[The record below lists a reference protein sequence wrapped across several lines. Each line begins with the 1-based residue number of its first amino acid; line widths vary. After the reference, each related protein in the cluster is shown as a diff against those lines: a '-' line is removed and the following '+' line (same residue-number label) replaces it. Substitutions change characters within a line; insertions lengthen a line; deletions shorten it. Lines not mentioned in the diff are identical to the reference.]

1 MGSWVIKLISY
12 EARVMEQYVN
22 FFVGDDLDSKPQLDV
37 NDERARVHL
46 KALLCG
52 LDSNTENIVIDFSL
66 NHTGMIDQY
75 SRFEEAWQQ
84 LDVGLRD
91 FIAAFRN
98 LSGKS
103 YINPHREDFVKE
115 FFCDLVQNSVNKD
128 EARESDQ

>member
-1 MGSWVIKLISY
+1 
-12 EARVMEQYVN
+12 MEQYVN
-22 FFVGDDLDSKPQLDV
+22 FFVGDDLDSKPQPDL
-37 NDERARVHL
+37 NDDRARVHL

-75 SRFEEAWQQ
+75 SSFEEAWQQ
-84 LDVGLRD
+84 LDVGQRD

-98 LSGKS
+98 LSGKP